1 MTRYDREPVKH
12 NHKRATMSR
21 FSRRDFLMT
30 SAGAALASHFA
41 RPAFAA
47 TEAPK
52 RGGTLIATWGGL
64 EPQSL
69 FVPPGGGSSPYL
81 TSTKLFERLI
91 RLTVDLKFEPVLAV
105 DIKPS
110 EDFRTYVI
118 KLRDGVTW
126 HDGQPFTADDVVFS
140 AIQYWKPISAGVSLD
155 ALEGAE
161 AADHLTVLLKFKA
174 PVPELF
180 FKSVLAG
187 KSTLVIPKHIYAGSN
202 IITNP
207 VNNAPIGTGPFKV
220 KEWVRGSHVEYL
232 RNDKYWNPSLPYLDR
247 LVIRWWRDPAS
258 RSAAFEAN
266 QLDLGIFN
274 PVPMPDIARLT
285 AGGKFVAETKG
296 YSNSAW
302 ITTIEFNQRRDIFK
316 KREVR
321 QALMQAI
328 DRQFISDT
336 IFFGRAHPSTGAIPS
351 SNTIFFTKDVE
362 DYSFDVKKAGK
373 LLDAAGYPV
382 KGGSRFNLNLVSAG
396 WFEENVKIGQ
406 YLKQA
411 FEDLDVAVDLAVPDR
426 ATSLKRIYTDYD
438 YDVAVSN
445 NSASFELIPSTT
457 QFYTTDGIVKGAAFR
472 NATGYSNPKLDEIVA
487 KMAVETDEAKRIALG
502 KDFDRLATLDAPL
515 LPMVDLEPVTIARSD
530 VRNHSRTADF
540 MGESWAEIWLDR

>member
-1 MTRYDREPVKH
+1 M
-12 NHKRATMSR
+12 
-21 FSRRDFLMT
+21 
-30 SAGAALASHFA
+30 
-41 RPAFAA
+41 
-47 TEAPK
+47 
-52 RGGTLIATWGGL
+52 IATWGGF

-69 FVPPGGGSSPYL
+69 FVPPGGGSSPYF
-81 TSTKLFERLI
+81 TSTKTIERLI

-105 DIKPS
+105 DIKPA
-110 EDFRTYVI
+110 EDFRSYTI
-118 KLRDGVTW
+118 KLREGVTW
-126 HDGQPFTADDVVFS
+126 HDGKPFTADDVVFN
-140 AIQYWKPISAGVSLD
+140 ALEYWKPISAGVALD
-155 ALEGAE
+155 ALESAE
-161 AADHLTVLLKFKA
+161 AVDPSTVLLKFKT
-174 PVPELF
+174 PVPEF
-180 FKSVLAG
+180 FLKSVLAG
-187 KSTLVIPKHIYAGSN
+187 KSGLVIPKHIYAGSN
-202 IITNP
+202 IITNQI
-207 VNNAPIGTGPFKV
+207 NNAPIGTGPFKV
-220 KEWVRGSHVEYL
+220 KEWVRGSHVEYE

-266 QLDLGIFN
+266 QLDIGTFN
-274 PVPMPDIARLT
+274 PIPMPDIPRLT
-285 AGGKFVAETKG
+285 GSGKFVAETKG

-302 ITTIEFNQRRDIFK
+302 VTTIEFNQRREIFN

-328 DRQFISDT
+328 DRQFISDVV
-336 IFFGRAHPSTGAIPS
+336 FFGHAHPSIGAIAS
-351 SNTIFFTKDVE
+351 SNTIFFTKDVQ
-362 DYSFDVKKAGK
+362 DYPFDAKKAAK

-382 KGGSRFNLNLVSAG
+382 KGGSRFKLNLVSAG

-411 FEDLDVAVDLAVPDR
+411 FEDINITVDLAVPDR

-445 NSASFELIPSTT
+445 NSGSIELIPSTT
-457 QFYTTDGIVKGAAFR
+457 EFYTTDGIVKGAAFR

-487 KMAVETDEAKRIALG
+487 KMAVETDEPKRIALG
-502 KDFDRLATLDAPL
+502 KEFDRLATLDAPL

-530 VRNHSRTADF
+530 VRNHSMTADF